1 MTDMVWTTLA
11 VLDLSALL
19 IALCYM
25 AKRVGEE
32 LRAEREKREG
42 MCNVR
47 ALPAAEPTDQSD
59 VRRVHRR
66 RNMCEVGERSENG

>member
-47 ALPAAEPTDQSD
+47 ALPAGEPTDQSD

-66 RNMCEVGERSENG
+66 RNMYEVGERSENG

>member
-11 VLDLSALL
+11 ALDLSALL

-42 MCNVR
+42 MRNVR
-47 ALPAAEPTDQSD
+47 ALPAGEPTDQPGM
-59 VRRVHRR
+59 RRVYRR
-66 RNMCEVGERSENG
+66 RNMHEVGERSDNR

>member
-32 LRAEREKREG
+32 LRAEREKQEG

-47 ALPAAEPTDQSD
+47 ALPAAEPTDQPD
-59 VRRVHRR
+59 MRRVYRR
-66 RNMCEVGERSENG
+66 RNMHEVGERSENG

>member
-25 AKRVGEE
+25 AKRVVEE

-47 ALPAAEPTDQSD
+47 ALPAGEPADQPD
-59 VRRVHRR
+59 MRRVHRR
-66 RNMCEVGERSENG
+66 RNIREVGERSENG

>member
-11 VLDLSALL
+11 VLDLGALL

-42 MCNVR
+42 MCNVH
-47 ALPAAEPTDQSD
+47 ALPDAEPTDHSD

-66 RNMCEVGERSENG
+66 RNMHEVGERSENG